1 MRALAPLT
9 YVLMASLQG
18 TRVKAERP
26 VSDQAK
32 VGPKEAPCCL
42 VVGRAGGEEED
53 EELKVSRQ
61 KIQIKKN

>member
-53 EELKVSRQ
+53 EA
-61 KIQIKKN
+61 